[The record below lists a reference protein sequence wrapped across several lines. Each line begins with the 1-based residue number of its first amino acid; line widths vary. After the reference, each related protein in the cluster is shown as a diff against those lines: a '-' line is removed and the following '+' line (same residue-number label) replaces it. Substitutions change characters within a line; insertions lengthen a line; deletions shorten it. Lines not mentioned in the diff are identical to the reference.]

1 MLIGVARIV
10 FFTAVVA
17 LLVLWALIARRGE

>member
-1 MLIGVARIV
+1 MLIGVVRIV

-17 LLVLWALIARRGE
+17 LLVLWALIARRGQ